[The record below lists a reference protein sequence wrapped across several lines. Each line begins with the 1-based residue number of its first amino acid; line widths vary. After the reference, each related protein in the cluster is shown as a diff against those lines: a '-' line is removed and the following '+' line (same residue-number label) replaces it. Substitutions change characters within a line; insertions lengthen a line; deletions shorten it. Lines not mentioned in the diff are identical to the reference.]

1 MQIRYRTY
9 CIPEQTRKIP
19 KSMDGHSF
27 EAFLQPSAYPAQ
39 VLQQELKQHLYTRL
53 GQCMAS
59 NGPDDLNC
67 MKLAHYLSIYSELFT
82 RFLSK
87 PVKIL
92 EIGVQH
98 GGSLRLWENFF
109 GSGLL
114 QWTGIDINPQCESLN
129 QVQNNSRHRVFIGSQ
144 DDPEF
149 LSHVAL
155 KRGPFDIIIDDGSHL
170 SAHIIKSFE
179 SLVPHVA
186 DEGLF
191 IIEDVHATY
200 WKGFRASNPSGNAMP
215 YFLRLTHQLNSEAV
229 FHSRSADDLLE
240 EEKGGYSSAPSRI
253 KKIEFHPSLII
264 CHISHRGPLIEWK
277 AGRKTILK

>member
-1 MQIRYRTY
+1 
-9 CIPEQTRKIP
+9 
-19 KSMDGHSF
+19 MDGHSF
-27 EAFLQPSAYPAQ
+27 EAFQQPATHPAQ
-39 VLQQELKQHLYTRL
+39 VLQQELKQHLNTRL

-59 NGPDDLNC
+59 TKPGDLNC

-82 RFLSK
+82 RFLSN

-98 GGSLRLWENFF
+98 GGSLQLWENYF
-109 GSGLL
+109 GPGLL
-114 QWTGIDINPQCESLN
+114 QWTGIDINPQCETLN
-129 QVQNNSRHRVFIGSQ
+129 QVQNNQRHRVFIGSQ
-144 DDPEF
+144 DDPRF
-149 LSHVAL
+149 LSDVAQ

-170 SAHIIKSFE
+170 SAHIITSFE
-179 SLVPHVA
+179 SLLPHVV
-186 DEGLF
+186 DDGLY

-200 WKGFRASNPSGNAMP
+200 WNGFRAANPTSNAMP

-229 FHSRSADDLLE
+229 LHTRSADDLLE
-240 EEKGGYSSAPSRI
+240 EEKVGDSSAASRI

-264 CHISHRGPLIEWK
+264 CHVAHRGPLIEWK